1 MLKQLITRLSRH
13 ADGTPCERILLVA
26 LMFILTLAVNVT
38 VAEAMKKP
46 LVESDEQGFFLCK
59 SQSDENIAAQGCDG
73 SGTVCWC
80 CYEDGCYFCDTK
92 VWGKAGCWSFRR
104 PPRIG
109 DVIKTPE
116 GSITISPGPSGGS
129 RKPQIMTPM
138 PKLEV
143 APAR

>member
-1 MLKQLITRLSRH
+1 MLKQRVTGLSRH
-13 ADGTPCERILLVA
+13 ADARQSARILPA
-26 LMFILTLAVNVT
+26 AAMFILALAINVT
-38 VAEAMKKP
+38 EAEAMKKP
-46 LVESDEQGFFLCK
+46 PVESDEQGFFLCK
-59 SQSDENIAAQGCDG
+59 SESDENIAAQGCDG

-116 GSITISPGPSGGS
+116 GSITISPGPNVGP

-138 PKLEV
+138 PKLDV
-143 APAR
+143 APVR